1 MKLTTRCNMLG
12 TESNNFVIRGPLF
25 PFTEEAVRRW
35 VGKTDRGRPLTL
47 RVLNKHLSEK
57 IRQSSNC
64 YTRDGNDVGQMNLA
78 QLRTLLDDCMRPD
91 HNCGRAE
98 HG

>member
-1 MKLTTRCNMLG
+1 MLG